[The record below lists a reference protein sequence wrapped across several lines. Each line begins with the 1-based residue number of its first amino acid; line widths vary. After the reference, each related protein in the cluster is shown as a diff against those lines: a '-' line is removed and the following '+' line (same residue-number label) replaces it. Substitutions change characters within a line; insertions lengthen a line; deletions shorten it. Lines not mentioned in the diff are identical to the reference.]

1 MFFCFCH
8 FFGKIELVPNRIVE
22 KKAKEESVMDPW
34 KLLAYAVAAVV
45 IYFSYRKMKR
55 IQKETCQN
63 DCGHCGMDCPS
74 RYLTNDTD
82 QPEQKEE
89 P

>member
-1 MFFCFCH
+1 
-8 FFGKIELVPNRIVE
+8 
-22 KKAKEESVMDPW
+22 MDPW

-55 IQKETCQN
+55 IPKETCQN
-63 DCGHCGMDCPS
+63 DCGHGGMDCPS